1 MNYRHLYHAGNFADV
16 FKHWVLTL
24 VLEKLCQKDT
34 PFCLLDT
41 HAGLGLYDLQHAN
54 AQTTLEHEAG
64 VAKIIDRALTQNFDS
79 YATIIKRYQAQ
90 EIYPGSAAIMQYF
103 LRENDRL
110 FLNELHPQDYLE
122 LRENFIADK
131 RIKISNN
138 DAYQCLKALLP
149 PKERRGLVFIDPAFE
164 QKDEFAQIIN
174 GLREAIKRFANGI
187 YVIWYPIKD
196 RKIVDKFYRNL
207 QELPLESCI
216 SIELHANENMDTQLT
231 SNGLVIINPPWQ
243 LDSTLLAG
251 LPELL
256 KYLDFAHGTY
266 NLRTLVAKN

>member
-1 MNYRHLYHAGNFADV
+1 MNYRHIYHAGNFADV
-16 FKHWVLTL
+16 FKHWILTL

-54 AQTTLEHEAG
+54 AQITLEHKAG
-64 VAKIIDRALTQNFDS
+64 VAKVIDRDLTHKFDS
-79 YATIIKRYQAQ
+79 YKTIIKSYQSQ
-90 EIYPGSAAIMQYF
+90 QIYPGSAAIMQYF
-103 LRENDRL
+103 LRDGDRL

-122 LRENFIADK
+122 LRDNFVADQ
-131 RIKISNN
+131 RIKIFNN
-138 DAYQCLKALLP
+138 DAYQSLKALLP

-164 QKDEFAQIIN
+164 QKDEFTQLIN
-174 GLREAIKRFANGI
+174 GLREAVKRFANGI

-196 RKIVDKFYRNL
+196 RKIIDRFYRNL
-207 QELPLESCI
+207 LKLSLDSCI

-243 LDSTLLAG
+243 LDAAILDG
-251 LPELL
+251 MPDLL

-266 NLRTLVAKN
+266 KLNTLVAKN